1 MKRTCRRSTRST
13 PARAGRLGGVH
24 RRSAL
29 LPPVLF
35 LAGLLAGHGALAD
48 GWPNRPVRLVVPAV
62 AGGTADLLAR
72 AVSSR
77 LADQLG
83 QPVLIDNKPG
93 ANTNIGADF
102 VAKAAPDGYTLCL
115 SGMTLSTNP
124 SLYAK
129 LPYDPQKDLAPV
141 ILLATSGNVLVVNP
155 ALGVSNVTELV
166 ALARARPGALHFGT
180 PAIGSTGHLAGEM
193 FNSMAGVK
201 VAPIHYKGAAQA
213 LTDLIGGNIEMTF
226 DNIPAALQYIRNGR
240 LRALGV
246 TSARRSS
253 VLPETPTIAE
263 AGLAGY
269 DISAWFGITT
279 TAGTPRD
286 VIERLNAETRKALAN
301 PSVVERIAAL
311 GFDPAGGSSEQ
322 FGNLIRNDLVRLG
335 RIIRESGATAD

>member
-1 MKRTCRRSTRST
+1 MIPVCLRARRS
-13 PARAGRLGGVH
+13 LDQVVVM
-24 RRSAL
+24 AL
-29 LPPVLF
+29 SGLLCAP
-35 LAGLLAGHGALAD
+35 LLAGQAQAD
-48 GWPNRPVRLVVPAV
+48 GWPVRPVRFVVPAV

-72 AVSSR
+72 AVSVR
-77 LADQLG
+77 LAEQLG

-102 VAKAAPDGYTLCL
+102 VAKATPDGYTLCL

-155 ALGVSNVTELV
+155 SLGASSVPDLV
-166 ALARARPGALHFGT
+166 ALARARPGMLHFGT

-193 FNSMAGVK
+193 FNTMAGVK
-201 VAPIHYKGAAQA
+201 IAAVHYKGAAPA
-213 LTDLIGGNIEMTF
+213 LTDLIGGSIEMTF
-226 DNIPAALQYIRNGR
+226 DNIPAALQYIRSGR

-253 VLPETPTIAE
+253 VLPDVPTIAE
-263 AGLAGY
+263 AGLPGY

-279 TAGTPRD
+279 TAGTSPE
-286 VIERLNAETRKALAN
+286 VIERLNAETRRALAN
-301 PSVVERIAAL
+301 PGVIERIAAL
-311 GFDPAGGSSEQ
+311 GFEVAGGSSEQ
-322 FGNLIRNDLVRLG
+322 FANLIRNDLTRLG
-335 RIIRESGATAD
+335 RIIRESGARAE